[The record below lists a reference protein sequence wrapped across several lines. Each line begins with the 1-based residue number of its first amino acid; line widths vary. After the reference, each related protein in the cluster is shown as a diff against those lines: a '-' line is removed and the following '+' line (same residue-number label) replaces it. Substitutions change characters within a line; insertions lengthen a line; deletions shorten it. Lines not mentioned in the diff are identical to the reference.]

1 MGVADIGY
9 LWYIINVLRMEYCVL
24 SLTHHASRTTMDD
37 NYYGSS
43 RNKNGDNGTVGP
55 GGKHPGLALT

>member
-1 MGVADIGY
+1 VPEVARMCHPEALPKDLGIEKEILHFSS
-9 LWYIINVLRMEYCVL
+9 LWLLFTRCN
-24 SLTHHASRTTMDD
+24 
-37 NYYGSS
+37 YGSS